1 MVVVKTNGV
10 EAIMV
15 GTGTEAQGSGQFEDV
30 ACPFCGILCDDLAI
44 SRTPSGLKVLKN
56 GCEKAIAGFER
67 SVGQS
72 EAQLS
77 GKPAVLSAAIAE
89 AARLIRASRLPI
101 FGGLGTDVGGMRAVM
116 EIAEKAGGVVD
127 HALSEG
133 QYRNF
138 KVLQTGGWVMTT
150 LTEARNRADLFVI
163 VGSDL
168 HKLHPRFFE
177 RVVANERS
185 MFSDSPPKRTVVFLG
200 EGLDQSG
207 AVGAR
212 IGEVVSLPCKG
223 ERIVDVMTAMRAMAK
238 GIPVAGDTIGGLP
251 RAAVENLLER
261 CKAATYGVM
270 VWAPPSLA
278 FPNADLTVQAVAE
291 YVKDI
296 NAHSRFAGLSL
307 GGNEGAVTAGAVCA
321 WQSGF
326 PLRVSFAS
334 GAPDYDTERYAMAR
348 LLAAK
353 ESDLLVWIASYTP
366 DLSPPDTDVPM
377 IVLGTPGLKMPKTPA
392 VFIPVGTP
400 GADHDGLIIRC
411 DNVVSLPLKNLGRST
426 LPRAGDILSQ
436 IQAAL

>member
-1 MVVVKTNGV
+1 
-10 EAIMV
+10 MV
-15 GTGTEAQGSGQFEDV
+15 GSQTGTLSAGQFDDV

-44 SRTPSGLKVLKN
+44 ARGPAGLKVLRN
-56 GCEKAIAGFER
+56 GCGKAIAGFER
-67 SVGQS
+67 QFSNYSAQVGGQPV
-72 EAQLS
+72 AL
-77 GKPAVLSAAIAE
+77 ATAIAE
-89 AARLIRASRLPI
+89 AASKIRGSKLPV

-150 LTEARNRADLFVI
+150 LTEARNRADLFI
-163 VGSDL
+163 VAGSDL
-168 HKLHPRFFE
+168 HTLHPRFFE
-177 RVVANERS
+177 RIVANERS
-185 MFSDSPPKRTVVFLG
+185 MFSNAPPKRTVVFLG
-200 EGLDQSG
+200 EGLDQSA
-207 AVGAR
+207 AVGSR

-223 ERIVDVMTAMRAMAK
+223 DRIVDVMTALRAMAK
-238 GIPVAGDTIGGLP
+238 GIAVNGETIGGLP
-251 RAAVENLLER
+251 RAAVEDLLER
-261 CKAATYGVM
+261 CKKASYGVV

-278 FPNADLTVQAVAE
+278 FPNADLTVQAIAE

-353 ESDLLVWIASYTP
+353 ETDLLIWIASYTP
-366 DLSPPDTDVPM
+366 DLAPPDTGVPM
-377 IVLGTPGLKMPKTPA
+377 IVLGTPGLKMARPPA
-392 VFIPVGTP
+392 IFIPVGTP
-400 GADHDGLIIRC
+400 GADHDGLIVRC
-411 DNVVSLPLKNLGRST
+411 DNVVSLPLQNLGRST
-426 LPRAGDILSQ
+426 LPRVADVLAQIL
-436 IQAAL
+436 ALL